1 MNLKKNFVIKLKT
14 VGNILFR
21 YSIFQNRK
29 DMEVTIKKLYLKNAN
44 DEKLCFLTKNYQ
56 LTIEK
61 EEF

>member
-1 MNLKKNFVIKLKT
+1 MNLKKNFVIKLKIF
-14 VGNILFR
+14 NNMLFR

-29 DMEVTIKKLYLKNAN
+29 DTEVIIKKLYLKDAN
-44 DEKLCFLTKNYQ
+44 DENLCFLNKNYQ